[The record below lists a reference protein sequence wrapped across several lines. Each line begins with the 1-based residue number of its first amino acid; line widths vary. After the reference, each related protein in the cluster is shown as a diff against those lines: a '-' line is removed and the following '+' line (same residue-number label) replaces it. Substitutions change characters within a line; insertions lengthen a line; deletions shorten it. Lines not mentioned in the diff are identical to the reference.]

1 VSGLAPRN
9 SSVTTLT
16 SKYNPYINYADTAA
30 PANRFVK
37 VPTIRIS
44 DARGAKTRFLSVT
57 GIIAH
62 SFNNLKI
69 IPRTAN
75 DMWTSPTDVSAA
87 IATKPVLVYPNP
99 AKDLVNISFTE
110 ENASSHIIIITD
122 LNGRIVSSVKA
133 EGTTQ
138 VSTQG
143 MATGIY
149 IVSVG
154 NAEDKMIH
162 RQKLAVVR

>member
-1 VSGLAPRN
+1 
-9 SSVTTLT
+9 
-16 SKYNPYINYADTAA
+16 
-30 PANRFVK
+30 
-37 VPTIRIS
+37 
-44 DARGAKTRFLSVT
+44 
-57 GIIAH
+57 
-62 SFNNLKI
+62 
-69 IPRTAN
+69 
-75 DMWTSPTDVSAA
+75 MWTSPTDVSAA
-87 IATKPVLVYPNP
+87 IAAKPVLVYPNP

-110 ENASSHIIIITD
+110 ENASSHIIVITD

-154 NAEDKMIH
+154 NAEGKMIH